1 MAPCQWAN
9 GLDPAPHPSWAQLQ
23 RPRRELRPVLG
34 ALGRAVVKTRGAEGA
49 RLLWWWGRG
58 AVWRSWPRVLR
69 AERRESGGRS
79 LGRGDPEQRAREGH
93 PWTRVKAGAGAWRG
107 HSLEGRTPEP
117 QVPSDEVD
125 LLRWACGAAETS
137 ARRRGTTRF
146 EF

>member
-9 GLDPAPHPSWAQLQ
+9 GQDPAPHPSWAQLQ
-23 RPRRELRPVLG
+23 RPRRELRPVLR
-34 ALGRAVVKTRGAEGA
+34 ALGRAVVKTQGAEGA
-49 RLLWWWGRG
+49 KLLWRWGRG
-58 AVWRSWPRVLR
+58 AVRRSWPRVPR

-93 PWTRVKAGAGAWRG
+93 PWAGAWRG

-117 QVPSDEVD
+117 QVPSEEVD
-125 LLRWACGAAETS
+125 LLRWACRAAEAS
-137 ARRRGTTRF
+137 ARKSGTTRF